1 MTTLFLLTGYAGS
14 GKTTAGDLLVELLS
28 PYAAK
33 KAAFADDVKLVAA
46 KHYGFPVSLA
56 FTQEGKRSIVHT
68 AEGPKTVR
76 DCLIDYSLEMKK
88 LHGEDVW
95 ARRVVERIFTISVE
109 VPWVLHDWRYLE
121 EAQCLKRSLDPARLV
136 TIRIVRPGICPLD
149 TPSEHELD
157 GMATSHTIVNNGSL
171 VDLRRQLAA
180 MVRQYLPKALA

>member
-1 MTTLFLLTGYAGS
+1 MSILFLLTGYAGS
-14 GKTTAGDLLVELLS
+14 GKTTAGDLLVELLR
-28 PYAAK
+28 PYRAK
-33 KAAFADDVKLVAA
+33 KAAFADDVKLAAA
-46 KHYGFPVSLA
+46 KHYGFPVTLA
-56 FTQEGKRSIVHT
+56 FTQDGKRSVVHT

-76 DCLIDYSLEMKK
+76 DCLIDYSLEMKR

-95 ARRVVERIFTISVE
+95 ARRVVDRIFSISTD

-136 TIRIVRPGICPLD
+136 TIRITRPGIRPLD

-157 GMATSHTIVNNGSL
+157 GINTSHTIVNNGTI

-180 MVRQYLPKALA
+180 MVRQYCPEALD